1 MPLDEA
7 KKVESE
13 KDGAYGS
20 MTTEKL
26 FYRMNSLI
34 KQLKN
39 NHLSQEEADLVS
51 LNLNA
56 ILTILLD
63 RKMSIESAD

>member
-1 MPLDEA
+1 ME
-7 KKVESE
+7 
-13 KDGAYGS
+13 
-20 MTTEKL
+20 TEKL

-39 NHLSQEEADLVS
+39 NHLSPEEADLIS
-51 LNLNA
+51 LKLNA

-63 RKMSIESAD
+63 RKMSIESAV